1 MQNINLV
8 KPLHIMLP
16 KTSAYGKYYYG
27 QTEWMYF
34 LVEDDDLVEKCNT
47 IWDKVSADIN
57 KEFDS
62 GPAYN

>member
-1 MQNINLV
+1 
-8 KPLHIMLP
+8 MLP

-34 LVEDDDLVEKCNT
+34 LVEDDDLVGKCNT

-62 GPAYN
+62 GPVYN

>member
-1 MQNINLV
+1 
-8 KPLHIMLP
+8 MLP

-27 QTEWMYF
+27 QTKWMYF

-62 GPAYN
+62 GPVYN